1 MSKAP
6 WPTRTEGSEFKVV
19 KPSCSEPRSVG
30 TFSLNLYRQESM
42 AQYDLLVIGTGP
54 AGQKAAV
61 QASKLGKKVGIIE
74 RKEVVGGVCTN
85 TGTIPSKALR
95 EAVLYLSGFRQRTLY
110 GAEYRLKKTIT
121 IEDLAFRSNHII
133 KNEIEIV
140 KDQMGRNRIDL
151 IFGEARFIDSHRLLI
166 QRAGT
171 STEHRA
177 QAIVIAVGTEP
188 ARPDNV
194 PFDEDTI
201 IDTDG
206 FLRLKHIPASITIVG
221 GGVIGTEYASILAMM
236 GVPVT
241 LIDKR
246 PRLLEFVDAQIIE
259 ALQQQMTDI
268 GVTIYH
274 EEEAVAIQKEPD
286 GQVKVSLMRQ
296 PPVTTTTLMYA
307 IGRIGATKELN
318 LAGIG
323 IIPDLRGRVLV
334 NEHFQTSVPH
344 IYAVGDIIG
353 FPALA
358 STSMQQGRHAA
369 CHAFNYP
376 DHTDTDLLPYGIYA
390 IPEISM
396 VGRNEEE
403 LAKAGIPYAAG
414 IAHYREIARGQ
425 LIGDET
431 GMLKLLFHRHTHTLL
446 GVHAI
451 GEGAT
456 ELIHIGQA
464 VMAYRGKID
473 YFIDTVFNYPTLAE
487 CYKVAALDGINRLPR
502 PWPDQTLDVKRK
514 T

>member
-1 MSKAP
+1 
-6 WPTRTEGSEFKVV
+6 
-19 KPSCSEPRSVG
+19 
-30 TFSLNLYRQESM
+30 M

-61 QASKLGKKVGIIE
+61 QAAKLGKKVGIIE

-85 TGTIPSKALR
+85 TGTIPSKSLR
-95 EAVLYLSGFRQRTLY
+95 EAVLYLSGLRQRTLY
-110 GAEYRLKKTIT
+110 GANYRLKKTIT
-121 IEDLAFRSNHII
+121 IEDLAFRANHII

-140 KDQMGRNRIDL
+140 QNQMARNRIDL
-151 IFGEARFIDSHRLLI
+151 IFGEARFVDPHRLLI
-166 QRAGT
+166 QHAGT
-171 STEHRA
+171 STEHHARV
-177 QAIVIAVGTEP
+177 IVIAVGTEP
-188 ARPDNV
+188 ARPPEI
-194 PFDEDTI
+194 PFDDDTI

-206 FLRLKHIPASITIVG
+206 FLTLKHLPKSMIIVG
-221 GGVIGTEYASILAMM
+221 GGVIGTEYASILATM
-236 GVPVT
+236 GVPVI

-246 PRLLEFVDAQIIE
+246 PRLLEFVDAQIIG

-268 GVTIYH
+268 GVTLCH
-274 EEEAVAIQKEPD
+274 EEEAVAIRKETN
-286 GQVKVSLMRQ
+286 GQVTVSLTHR
-296 PPVTTTTLMYA
+296 PPITATTLMYA
-307 IGRIGATKELN
+307 IGRIGATKHLN
-318 LAGIG
+318 LEAIG
-323 IIPDLRGRVLV
+323 ITPDTRGRVIV

-344 IYAVGDIIG
+344 IYAAGDVIG

-369 CHAFNYP
+369 CHAFGHP
-376 DHTDTDLLPYGIYA
+376 DHTDTDLLPYGIYV

-396 VGRNEEE
+396 VGRNEED
-403 LAKAGIPYAAG
+403 LAKAGIPYAVG
-414 IAHYREIARGQ
+414 TAHYREIARGQ

-431 GMLKLLFHRHTHTLL
+431 GMVKLLFHRHTRALL

-464 VMAYRGKID
+464 VMAYQGKID

-502 PWPDQTLDVKRK
+502 PWPQQTRDVKR
-514 T
+514 

>member
-1 MSKAP
+1 
-6 WPTRTEGSEFKVV
+6 
-19 KPSCSEPRSVG
+19 
-30 TFSLNLYRQESM
+30 M

-61 QASKLGKKVGIIE
+61 QAAKLGKTVGIIE

-85 TGTIPSKALR
+85 TGTIPSKSLR

-121 IEDLAFRSNHII
+121 IEDLAFRANHII

-140 KDQMGRNRIDL
+140 QNQMARNRIDL
-151 IFGEARFIDSHRLLI
+151 IFGEARFIDPHRLLI

-171 STEHRA
+171 STEHHA
-177 QAIVIAVGTEP
+177 HVIVIAVGTEP
-188 ARPDNV
+188 ARPAEI
-194 PFDEDTI
+194 PFDDVTI

-206 FLRLKHIPASITIVG
+206 FLTLKHLPTSMVIVG
-221 GGVIGTEYASILAMM
+221 GGVIGTEYASILATM
-236 GVPVT
+236 GVPVI

-246 PRLLEFVDAQIIE
+246 PRLLEFVDAQIIG

-268 GVTIYH
+268 GVTLYH
-274 EEEAVAIQKEPD
+274 EEEVVAIRKEAD
-286 GQVKVSLMRQ
+286 GQVTVSLRHR
-296 PPVTTTTLMYA
+296 PPITTTTLMYA
-307 IGRIGATKELN
+307 IGRIGATKDLN
-318 LAGIG
+318 LEAIG
-323 IIPDLRGRVLV
+323 ITPDARGRVIV
-334 NEHFQTSVPH
+334 NDHFQTSVPH
-344 IYAVGDIIG
+344 IYAAGDVIG

-369 CHAFNYP
+369 CHAFGHP
-376 DHTDTDLLPYGIYA
+376 DHTDTDLLPYGIYS

-396 VGRNEEE
+396 VGRNEED
-403 LAKAGIPYAAG
+403 LAKAGIPFAVG

-425 LIGDET
+425 LIGDDT
-431 GMLKLLFHRHTHTLL
+431 GTVKLLFHRHTHALL

-502 PWPDQTLDVKRK
+502 PWPQPTQGKA
-514 T
+514 

>member
-1 MSKAP
+1 M
-6 WPTRTEGSEFKVV
+6 E
-19 KPSCSEPRSVG
+19 
-30 TFSLNLYRQESM
+30 LYDM
-42 AQYDLLVIGTGP
+42 LVIGTGP

-61 QASKLGKKVGIIE
+61 QAAKLGKRVGIIE
-74 RKEVVGGVCTN
+74 RKEVIGGVCTN
-85 TGTIPSKALR
+85 TGTIPSKSLR

-121 IEDLAFRSNHII
+121 IEDLVFRSNYII

-140 KDQMGRNRIDL
+140 QNQMARNGIDL
-151 IFGEARFIDSHRLLI
+151 IFGEARFIDPHRLLI
-166 QRAGT
+166 QQADT
-171 STEHRA
+171 PTEHRA
-177 QAIVIAVGTEP
+177 HVIVIAVGTEP
-188 ARPDNV
+188 ARPAEI
-194 PFDEDTI
+194 PFDDETI

-206 FLRLKHIPASITIVG
+206 LLTLKHIPTSITIVG
-221 GGVIGTEYASILAMM
+221 GGVIGTEYASILAML

-268 GVTIYH
+268 GVTLCH
-274 EEEAVAIQKEPD
+274 EEEVVAIRKESD
-286 GQVKVSLMRQ
+286 GQITVSLTHR
-296 PPVTTTTLMYA
+296 PPIITTTLMYA
-307 IGRIGATKELN
+307 IGRIGATKHLN
-318 LAGIG
+318 LEAVGIQ
-323 IIPDLRGRVLV
+323 PDSRGRVIV
-334 NEHFQTSVPH
+334 NDHFQTSVPH

-369 CHAFNYP
+369 CHAFGHP

-396 VGRNEEE
+396 VGPNEED
-403 LAKAGIPYAAG
+403 LLKAGIPYAVG

-425 LIGDET
+425 LIGDQT
-431 GMLKLLFHRHTHTLL
+431 GMLKLLFHRHTHALL

-464 VMAYRGKID
+464 VMAFDGRID

-487 CYKVAALDGINRLPR
+487 CYKVAALDGINRMPR
-502 PWPDQTLDVKRK
+502 PWPESTKES
-514 T
+514 